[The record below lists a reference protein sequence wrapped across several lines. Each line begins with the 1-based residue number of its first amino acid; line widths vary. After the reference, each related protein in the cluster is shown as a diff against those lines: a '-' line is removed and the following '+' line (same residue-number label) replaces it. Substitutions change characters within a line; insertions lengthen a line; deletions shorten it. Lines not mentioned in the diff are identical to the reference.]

1 MRMKKLSIEE
11 REELLRELL
20 VKLHRGV
27 IHEGDLLRICQ
38 SNWHQSTHLV
48 SNRTQYCHS
57 FNEDGRSGIPAI
69 WIEDEA
75 DTIELGFA
83 KTGCRSTG

>member
-27 IHEGDLLRICQ
+27 IHEGLFPYTTL
-38 SNWHQSTHLV
+38 
-48 SNRTQYCHS
+48 
-57 FNEDGRSGIPAI
+57 FRSR
-69 WIEDEA
+69 
-75 DTIELGFA
+75 
-83 KTGCRSTG
+83 KSVV